1 MIEFEIVEGPDTDVR
16 STFKYHRNQ
25 VYLGYSSGDLFIKDK
40 ALKPSHLMIEAI
52 GPDLLVHPQKDVEHY
67 LINGKR
73 ATTIRKIKIGDKLSI
88 GQTVL
93 KILSFEETV
102 HRTKKEVLDEKLTKL
117 LDENSSK
124 LPVIEA
130 ISKLMK

>member
-1 MIEFEIVEGPDTDVR
+1 MIEFHITESPDTDVC
-16 STFKYHRNQ
+16 STFKFHRNQ
-25 VYLGYSSGDLFIKDK
+25 VYLGFSSGDLFIKDK

-52 GPDLLVHPQKDVEHY
+52 GPDLIVHPQKDIGHY

-73 ATTIRKIKIGDKLSI
+73 ATTIRKIKIGDQIGI
-88 GQTVL
+88 GQTVI
-93 KILSFEETV
+93 KILSFDETL
-102 HRTKKEVLDEKLTKL
+102 HRTKKEVLDEKFTKL
-117 LDENSSK
+117 LEGNSSK